1 MISQVR
7 IKDHWT
13 EQRMFFRRSL
23 AAGVIILV
31 LVLALLG
38 KLVQL
43 QIVRHEYYA
52 DLSTGNRVRIDPVPP
67 NRGLILDRKGAVL
80 AENRPAYQLELIA
93 EQVPDIDDSLRQLA
107 ALALLTD
114 EDLPR
119 LQRLIKSRRIFES
132 VPLRLQLTD
141 EEVARFAVNRHD
153 FPGIDIRTRLTRY
166 YPNGTVGVHALGYV
180 AAISEQ
186 DLTRIDQGEYAGT
199 TLIGK
204 IGLESAFERELHGT
218 PGFRQVLVNAQGR
231 PVELTS
237 QLQAD
242 LSPLQSA
249 MSGNDLILSLDLA
262 VQRTAEEAL
271 KDQRGAVVAI
281 DPNNGDVIAFASTP
295 GFDPNPFGRGLTI
308 AEYDVLQ
315 NDIDRPLFNRAL
327 RGVYPPGSTIKP
339 MIALAALESQSVDP
353 VQIRYCK
360 GFFTLPGSRH
370 RYRDWKP
377 EGHGWM
383 NLQEA
388 LAQSCDTYFYSVA
401 QGLGIDKLSTFMGR
415 FGLGR
420 ATGIDI
426 EGEKTGLL
434 PSREWKIRAFSRPA
448 DRVWFPGD
456 TVNIGIGQ
464 GYMLATPLQL
474 AHMAATIGMRG
485 KTFEPRLVS
494 AIREARTGEVRQI
507 PPQPSPGVDGVDPA
521 RWKRIIDGMVGVTTP
536 PRGTA
541 RGSAAG
547 APYSIAAK
555 TGTAQVFSV
564 GQTEKY
570 DEKTIEE
577 RLRDHALFVAF
588 APAEAPRVALAVLVE
603 NGRSGSGTAAPVA
616 RKVMDAYL
624 VPSQAVAK
632 TGEPAKVAPSAPAQT
647 PAPAPTPV
655 RARPAQRRQVS
666 APETAAPSEPAS
678 DEPMAGDE
686 TPAPTAPD
694 ASTPETPPIDT
705 TAPAATAPERASP
718 EAAPPEPPDASTPP
732 QTEEPPG
739 T

>member
-13 EQRMFFRRSL
+13 EQRMFLRRSL
-23 AAGVIILV
+23 AAGLVILA

-43 QIVRHEYYA
+43 QIVRHDYYA
-52 DLSTGNRVRIDPVPP
+52 DLSAGNRVRIDPVPP
-67 NRGLILDRKGAVL
+67 NRGLILDRNGAVL
-80 AENRPAYQLELIA
+80 AENLPAYQLELVA
-93 EQVPDIDDSLRQLA
+93 EQVPDVDASLRRLVA
-107 ALALLTD
+107 MSLLTD
-114 EDLPR
+114 EDVPR
-119 LQRLIKSRRIFES
+119 LKRLIKSRRSFES
-132 VPLRLQLTD
+132 VPIRLQLTD

-153 FPGIDIRTRLTRY
+153 FPGVDIRTRLTRY
-166 YPNGTVGVHALGYV
+166 YPNGTVAVHALGYV

-186 DLTRIDQGEYAGT
+186 DLARIDEGEYAGT

-204 IGLESAFERELHGT
+204 IGLEYAFEGELHGT
-218 PGFRQVLVNAQGR
+218 PGFKQVLVNAQGR
-231 PVELTS
+231 PVELS
-237 QLQAD
+237 GQLQAD
-242 LSPLQSA
+242 LSSKSS
-249 MSGNDLILSLDLA
+249 MSGNDLILSLDLR

-271 KDQRGAVVAI
+271 KDQRGAVVAL

-295 GFDPNPFGRGLTI
+295 SFDPNPFGRGLTT
-308 AEYDVLQ
+308 AEYSTLQ

-339 MIALAALESQSVDP
+339 IIALAALEAQSVDP
-353 VQIRYCK
+353 SAIRYCK
-360 GFFTLPGSRH
+360 GFFTLPGSSH

-377 EGHGWM
+377 EGHGWV
-383 NLQEA
+383 NLQDA
-388 LAQSCDTYFYSVA
+388 IAQSCDTYFYSVA
-401 QGLGIDKLSTFMGR
+401 QGVGIDKLSSLMSR

-426 EGEKTGLL
+426 DGEKTGLV
-434 PSREWKIRAFSRPA
+434 PSREWKERAFSRPG

-456 TVNIGIGQ
+456 TINIGIGQ

-474 AHMAATIGMRG
+474 AHMAATISLRG
-485 KTFEPRLVS
+485 KSFEPRLVS
-494 AIREARTGEVRQI
+494 AIREARTGKVRKL
-507 PPQPSPGVDGVDPA
+507 PPQTSTGVDGVDPA
-521 RWKRIIDGMVGVTTP
+521 RWERIINGMVGVTSP

-547 APYSIAAK
+547 APYSIAGK

-570 DEKTIEE
+570 DEKTVQE

-588 APAEAPRVALAVLVE
+588 APAEAPRIALAVLVE

-624 VPSQAVAK
+624 I
-632 TGEPAKVAPSAPAQT
+632 
-647 PAPAPTPV
+647 
-655 RARPAQRRQVS
+655 
-666 APETAAPSEPAS
+666 
-678 DEPMAGDE
+678 D
-686 TPAPTAPD
+686 PD
-694 ASTPETPPIDT
+694 AP
-705 TAPAATAPERASP
+705 
-718 EAAPPEPPDASTPP
+718 PPEPKSAKATPSPPAPPSTEP
-732 QTEEPPG
+732 TE
-739 T
+739 

>member
-23 AAGVIILV
+23 AAGVVMLA

-43 QIVRHEYYA
+43 QIVRYDYYA
-52 DLSTGNRVRIDPVPP
+52 DLSTGNRVRIDAVPP
-67 NRGLILDRKGAVL
+67 NRGLILDRNGAVL
-80 AENRPAYQLELIA
+80 AENLPAYQLELVA
-93 EQVPDIDDSLRQLA
+93 EQVPDIDA
-107 ALALLTD
+107 ALRSLVALTLLTD
-114 EDLPR
+114 EDIPR
-119 LQRLIKSRRIFES
+119 LKRLIESRRSFES
-132 VPLRLQLTD
+132 VPVRLQLTD

-166 YPNGTVGVHALGYV
+166 YPNGSIGVHALGYV

-186 DLTRIDQGEYAGT
+186 DLARIDESEYAGT

-204 IGLESAFERELHGT
+204 IGLESTFERELHGT

-231 PVELTS
+231 PVELS
-237 QLQAD
+237 GQLQSD
-242 LSPLQSA
+242 LSSKSS
-249 MSGNDLILSLDLA
+249 MSGNDLILSLDLR
-262 VQRTAEEAL
+262 VQRAAEEAL

-281 DPNNGDVIAFASTP
+281 DPNNGDVLAFASTP
-295 GFDPNPFGRGLTI
+295 GFDPNPFGRGLTT
-308 AEYDVLQ
+308 AEYDALQ

-339 MIALAALESQSVDP
+339 VIALAALDAHSVDP
-353 VQIRYCK
+353 GAIRYCK

-383 NLQEA
+383 NLHDA
-388 LAQSCDTYFYSVA
+388 IAQSCDTYFYSVA
-401 QGLGIDKLSTFMGR
+401 QGLGIDKMSAFLSR

-426 EGEKTGLL
+426 DGEKTGLV
-434 PSREWKIRAFSRPA
+434 PSREWKERAFSRPG

-456 TVNIGIGQ
+456 TVIIGIGQ
-464 GYMLATPLQL
+464 GYLLATPLQL

-485 KTFEPRLVS
+485 NSYEPRLVS
-494 AIREARTGEVRQI
+494 AIREARTGKLRTVA
-507 PPQPSPGVDGVDPA
+507 PQPSPGVEGVDAA
-521 RWKRIIDGMVGVTTP
+521 RWQQIISGMVAVTSP

-547 APYSIAAK
+547 APYSIAGK

-570 DEKTIEE
+570 DEKTVEE

-588 APAEAPRVALAVLVE
+588 APAEAPRIALAVLVE

-624 VPSQAVAK
+624 VDPQAAAA
-632 TGEPAKVAPSAPAQT
+632 TGEAVKATPSAPASAST
-647 PAPAPTPV
+647 AAP
-655 RARPAQRRQVS
+655 ARPANARPTR
-666 APETAAPSEPAS
+666 APEVAA
-678 DEPMAGDE
+678 
-686 TPAPTAPD
+686 
-694 ASTPETPPIDT
+694 
-705 TAPAATAPERASP
+705 P
-718 EAAPPEPPDASTPP
+718 EAAPNESARDEAVPDDAQPAQAAPDTSMPETPSLDSAPDAPAPEPATPEPATREEPDAQTSP